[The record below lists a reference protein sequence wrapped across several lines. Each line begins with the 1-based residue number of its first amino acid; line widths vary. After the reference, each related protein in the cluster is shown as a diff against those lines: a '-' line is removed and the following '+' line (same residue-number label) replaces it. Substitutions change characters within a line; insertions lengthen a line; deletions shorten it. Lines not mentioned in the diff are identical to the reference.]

1 MVGERPQ
8 RAVEKKETYSIYL
21 WRFAKKGIVP
31 VPVPLNKTFAC
42 ERDFWRSSK
51 YSDSKQ
57 WAENMFYFRTF
68 DKFIVLEF

>member
-8 RAVEKKETYSIYL
+8 RAVERKETYSIYL

-42 ERDFWRSSK
+42 ERDFRGQANTAIRGNGLK
-51 YSDSKQ
+51 
-57 WAENMFYFRTF
+57 TC
-68 DKFIVLEF
+68 FILELSTNS